1 MKHLNKSP
9 LNLSSLR
16 FGSGTR
22 TVCAFRDQPQVTR
35 GRIQRGFTLIE
46 LMIVV
51 GVIAILASIALPSYR
66 DYIKR
71 GQIVDGLV
79 PLADMGGKMEQFFQ
93 DNRTYAGAC
102 SVGTVAPAPTNTA
115 RFTYTCPTTSATA
128 FTVVATGTGSMQG
141 FVFSLN
147 QAGVRATT
155 GTPAGWTAGSN
166 CWSARK
172 DGSC

>member
-1 MKHLNKSP
+1 MKQL
-9 LNLSSLR
+9 
-16 FGSGTR
+16 
-22 TVCAFRDQPQVTR
+22 
-35 GRIQRGFTLIE
+35 RGFTLIE
-46 LMIVV
+46 IMVV
-51 GVIAILASIALPSYR
+51 VAIIGILAAIAIPQYSDYVIRSKIPEATSALAGAR
-66 DYIKR
+66 
-71 GQIVDGLV
+71 V
-79 PLADMGGKMEQFFQ
+79 KMEQFFQ

-102 SVGTVAPAPTNTA
+102 ATGTVAPAPTNTA
-115 RFTYTCPTTSATA
+115 RFTYTCPTTSASA